1 MVEVGWKEVCAET
14 EKNQTSFKLTT
25 YISVPQAAMLTVQ
38 EIVNHQLTGA
48 AFKDLYAIQNL
59 TVTYEQSVQPP
70 VPMHK
75 SGEVNA
81 VNGARAPVGKT
92 DRASP
97 KDL

>member
-1 MVEVGWKEVCAET
+1 
-14 EKNQTSFKLTT
+14 
-25 YISVPQAAMLTVQ
+25 MLTVQ

-59 TVTYEQSVQPP
+59 EQSVQPP